1 MSRKIA
7 RDAAM
12 RMLNAYEL
20 TGELNQDMIQETIEP
35 AALDAEDM
43 KYLKQVTE
51 GTVEQRAS
59 LDTLIE
65 QNAVGWRLSR
75 IGKVDLSI
83 LRLAIYEMLCREDV
97 PESVA
102 INEAVELARRYD
114 APEAASF
121 ANGILGAFVRGEL
134 PPERADAVD
143 TQAEDK
149 KDGA

>member
-12 RMLNAYEL
+12 RMLYAYEL

-51 GTVEQRAS
+51 GAVEQRAS

-102 INEAVELARRYD
+102 INEAVELAKKYSE
-114 APEAASF
+114 PKSKQF
-121 ANGILGAFVRGEL
+121 INGILGSISSS
-134 PPERADAVD
+134 
-143 TQAEDK
+143 K
-149 KDGA
+149 KKEEEEKSQ

>member
-12 RMLNAYEL
+12 RMLYAYEL

-43 KYLKQVTE
+43 KYLKQITE
-51 GTVEQRAS
+51 GAVEQRAS

-102 INEAVELARRYD
+102 INEAVELAKKYSQ
-114 APEAASF
+114 PKSKQF
-121 ANGILGAFVRGEL
+121 INGILGSISRS
-134 PPERADAVD
+134 
-143 TQAEDK
+143 K
-149 KDGA
+149 KKEEEEKSQ

>member
-12 RMLNAYEL
+12 RMLYAYEL

-43 KYLKQVTE
+43 KYLKQITE
-51 GTVEQRAS
+51 GAVEQRAS

-102 INEAVELARRYD
+102 INEAVELAKKYSE
-114 APEAASF
+114 PKSKQF
-121 ANGILGAFVRGEL
+121 INGILGSISRS
-134 PPERADAVD
+134 
-143 TQAEDK
+143 K
-149 KDGA
+149 KKEEEEKSQ

>member
-12 RMLNAYEL
+12 RMLYAYEL

-51 GTVEQRAS
+51 GAVEQRAS

-102 INEAVELARRYD
+102 INEAVELDKKYSE
-114 APEAASF
+114 PKSKQF
-121 ANGILGAFVRGEL
+121 INGILGSISRS
-134 PPERADAVD
+134 
-143 TQAEDK
+143 K
-149 KDGA
+149 KKEEEEKSQ

>member
-12 RMLNAYEL
+12 RMLYAYEL

-51 GTVEQRAS
+51 GAVEQRAS

-102 INEAVELARRYD
+102 INEAVELAKEYSE
-114 APEAASF
+114 PKSKQF
-121 ANGILGAFVRGEL
+121 INGILGSISRS
-134 PPERADAVD
+134 
-143 TQAEDK
+143 K
-149 KDGA
+149 KKEEEEKSQ

>member
-12 RMLNAYEL
+12 RMLYAYEL

-51 GTVEQRAS
+51 GTVELRAS

-102 INEAVELARRYD
+102 INEAVELAKKYSE
-114 APEAASF
+114 PKSKQF
-121 ANGILGAFVRGEL
+121 INGILGSISRS
-134 PPERADAVD
+134 
-143 TQAEDK
+143 K
-149 KDGA
+149 KKEEEETGQ

>member
-12 RMLNAYEL
+12 RMLYAYEL

-43 KYLKQVTE
+43 KYLKQITE
-51 GTVEQRAS
+51 GAVEQRAS

-102 INEAVELARRYD
+102 INEAVELAKRFSSD
-114 APEAASF
+114 EAPAF
-121 ANGILGAFVRGEL
+121 INGVLGKVI
-134 PPERADAVD
+134 
-143 TQAEDK
+143 K
-149 KDGA
+149 

>member
-12 RMLNAYEL
+12 RMLYAYEL

-51 GTVEQRAS
+51 GAVEQRAS

-102 INEAVELARRYD
+102 INEAVELAKKYSE
-114 APEAASF
+114 PKSKQF
-121 ANGILGAFVRGEL
+121 INGIVGSISRS
-134 PPERADAVD
+134 
-143 TQAEDK
+143 K
-149 KDGA
+149 KKEEEEKSQ

>member
-12 RMLNAYEL
+12 RMLYAYEL

-102 INEAVELARRYD
+102 INEAVELAKKYSE
-114 APEAASF
+114 PKSKQF
-121 ANGILGAFVRGEL
+121 INGILGSISRS
-134 PPERADAVD
+134 
-143 TQAEDK
+143 K
-149 KDGA
+149 KKANESLAGNRYQ

>member
-12 RMLNAYEL
+12 RMLYAFEL

-51 GTVEQRAS
+51 GAVEQRAS

-102 INEAVELARRYD
+102 INEAVELAKKYSE
-114 APEAASF
+114 PKSKQF
-121 ANGILGAFVRGEL
+121 INGILGSISRS
-134 PPERADAVD
+134 
-143 TQAEDK
+143 K
-149 KDGA
+149 KKEEEEKSQ

>member
-12 RMLNAYEL
+12 RMLYAYEL

-51 GTVEQRAS
+51 GAVEQRAS
-59 LDTLIE
+59 MDTLIE

-102 INEAVELARRYD
+102 INEAVELAKKYSE
-114 APEAASF
+114 PKSKQF
-121 ANGILGAFVRGEL
+121 INGILGSISRS
-134 PPERADAVD
+134 
-143 TQAEDK
+143 K
-149 KDGA
+149 KKEEEEKSQ

>member
-12 RMLNAYEL
+12 RMLYAYEL

-59 LDTLIE
+59 LDT
-65 QNAVGWRLSR
+65 
-75 IGKVDLSI
+75 
-83 LRLAIYEMLCREDV
+83 
-97 PESVA
+97 
-102 INEAVELARRYD
+102 
-114 APEAASF
+114 
-121 ANGILGAFVRGEL
+121 
-134 PPERADAVD
+134 
-143 TQAEDK
+143 
-149 KDGA
+149 

>member
-12 RMLNAYEL
+12 RMLYAYEL

-51 GTVEQRAS
+51 GAVEQRAS

-102 INEAVELARRYD
+102 INEAVELAKKYSE
-114 APEAASF
+114 PKSKQF
-121 ANGILGAFVRGEL
+121 ISGILGSISRS
-134 PPERADAVD
+134 
-143 TQAEDK
+143 K
-149 KDGA
+149 KKEEEEKSQ

>member
-12 RMLNAYEL
+12 RMLYAYEL

-51 GTVEQRAS
+51 GAVEQRAS

-102 INEAVELARRYD
+102 INEAVELANTANQRVSSLSMGFWEASRDPRKKKRKKRANESLAGDRY
-114 APEAASF
+114 
-121 ANGILGAFVRGEL
+121 
-134 PPERADAVD
+134 
-143 TQAEDK
+143 Q
-149 KDGA
+149 

>member
-12 RMLNAYEL
+12 RMLYAYEL

-51 GTVEQRAS
+51 GAVEQRAS

-102 INEAVELARRYD
+102 INAAVELAKKYSE
-114 APEAASF
+114 PKSKQF
-121 ANGILGAFVRGEL
+121 INGILGSISRS
-134 PPERADAVD
+134 
-143 TQAEDK
+143 K
-149 KDGA
+149 KKEEEEKSQ

>member
-12 RMLNAYEL
+12 RMLYAYEL

-43 KYLKQVTE
+43 KYLKQITE
-51 GTVEQRAS
+51 GAVEQRAS

-102 INEAVELARRYD
+102 INEAGELAKKYSE
-114 APEAASF
+114 PKSKQF
-121 ANGILGAFVRGEL
+121 INGILGSISRS
-134 PPERADAVD
+134 
-143 TQAEDK
+143 K
-149 KDGA
+149 KKEEEEKSQ

>member
-12 RMLNAYEL
+12 RMLYAYEL

-102 INEAVELARRYD
+102 INEAVELAKKYSE
-114 APEAASF
+114 PKSKLF
-121 ANGILGAFVRGEL
+121 INGILGSISRS
-134 PPERADAVD
+134 
-143 TQAEDK
+143 K
-149 KDGA
+149 KKEEEEKGQ

>member
-12 RMLNAYEL
+12 RMLYAYEL

-51 GTVEQRAS
+51 GAVEQRAS

-102 INEAVELARRYD
+102 INEAVELAKKFASED
-114 APEAASF
+114 DASF
-121 ANGILGAFVRGEL
+121 INGLLGAYVHSKEQGEG
-134 PPERADAVD
+134 E
-143 TQAEDK
+143 E
-149 KDGA
+149 

>member
-12 RMLNAYEL
+12 RMLYAYEL

-83 LRLAIYEMLCREDV
+83 LRLAIYE
-97 PESVA
+97 
-102 INEAVELARRYD
+102 AVELAKKYSE
-114 APEAASF
+114 PKSKQF
-121 ANGILGAFVRGEL
+121 INGILGSISRS
-134 PPERADAVD
+134 
-143 TQAEDK
+143 K
-149 KDGA
+149 KKEEEEKGQ

>member
-12 RMLNAYEL
+12 RMLYAYEL

-51 GTVEQRAS
+51 GAVEQRAS

-102 INEAVELARRYD
+102 INEAVELAKKYSE
-114 APEAASF
+114 PKSKQF
-121 ANGILGAFVRGEL
+121 INGILGSISRSKKKE
-134 PPERADAVD
+134 E
-143 TQAEDK
+143 EDK
-149 KDGA
+149 SQ

>member
-12 RMLNAYEL
+12 RMLYAYEL

-43 KYLKQVTE
+43 KCLKQITE
-51 GTVEQRAS
+51 GAVEQRAS

-102 INEAVELARRYD
+102 INEAVELAKKYSE
-114 APEAASF
+114 PKSKQF
-121 ANGILGAFVRGEL
+121 INGILGSISRS
-134 PPERADAVD
+134 
-143 TQAEDK
+143 K
-149 KDGA
+149 KKEEEEKSQ

>member
-12 RMLNAYEL
+12 RMLYAYEL

-43 KYLKQVTE
+43 NDLKQVTE

-75 IGKVDLSI
+75 SGKVDLSI
-83 LRLAIYEMLCREDV
+83 RRLAIYEMLCREDV

-102 INEAVELARRYD
+102 INEAVELAKKYSEPKSKQFINRNIIKWIHIYKRSYN
-114 APEAASF
+114 S
-121 ANGILGAFVRGEL
+121 NGSYTWWTHTIC
-134 PPERADAVD
+134 
-143 TQAEDK
+143 
-149 KDGA
+149 

>member
-12 RMLNAYEL
+12 RMLYAYEL

-102 INEAVELARRYD
+102 INEAVELAKKYSEPKRKKRKKKANESLAGNRY
-114 APEAASF
+114 
-121 ANGILGAFVRGEL
+121 
-134 PPERADAVD
+134 
-143 TQAEDK
+143 Q
-149 KDGA
+149 

>member
-12 RMLNAYEL
+12 RMLYAYEL

-51 GTVEQRAS
+51 GAVEQRAS

-83 LRLAIYEMLCREDV
+83 LRLAIYEILCREDV

-102 INEAVELARRYD
+102 INEAVELAKKYSE
-114 APEAASF
+114 PKSKQF
-121 ANGILGAFVRGEL
+121 INGILGSISRS
-134 PPERADAVD
+134 
-143 TQAEDK
+143 K
-149 KDGA
+149 KKEEEEKSQ

>member
-12 RMLNAYEL
+12 RMLYAYEL

-51 GTVEQRAS
+51 GAVEQRAS

-65 QNAVGWRLSR
+65 Q
-75 IGKVDLSI
+75 K
-83 LRLAIYEMLCREDV
+83 
-97 PESVA
+97 
-102 INEAVELARRYD
+102 AVELAKKYSE
-114 APEAASF
+114 PKSKQF
-121 ANGILGAFVRGEL
+121 INGILGSISRS
-134 PPERADAVD
+134 
-143 TQAEDK
+143 K
-149 KDGA
+149 KKEEEEKSQ

>member
-1 MSRKIA
+1 MSRTIA

-12 RMLNAYEL
+12 RMLYAYEL

-43 KYLKQVTE
+43 KYLKQITE
-51 GTVEQRAS
+51 GAVEQRAS

-102 INEAVELARRYD
+102 INEAVELAKKYSE
-114 APEAASF
+114 PKSKQF
-121 ANGILGAFVRGEL
+121 INGILGSISRS
-134 PPERADAVD
+134 
-143 TQAEDK
+143 K
-149 KDGA
+149 KKEEEEKSQ